1 MGQALNLISAISCSG
16 IALIIALSNKFL
28 IEDAELINSEDV
40 DVKTIDVKLFN
51 EFINVLFNSLS
62 ADDN

>member
-1 MGQALNLISAISCSG
+1 
-16 IALIIALSNKFL
+16 L
-28 IEDAELINSEDV
+28 IEDAESVNSEGV

-62 ADDN
+62 AK